1 MQVTVTKRDTA
12 QNPANLRKEG
22 VIPAVVYGRSQE
34 ATPISVNRKE
44 FEKVFR
50 DAGESTVITLVG
62 LDSDKEAL
70 IQDVSVHA
78 VSGAPLHV
86 DFYAI
91 QKGQTVTVSV
101 PLEFVGVS
109 PAVKDQGAML
119 VKVMHEIEME
129 VLPSELPQEVVVD
142 VSGLKAIDDKIL
154 VSDLKL
160 PLSAVITADPEEV
173 VAMAAAVEEEKEEA
187 SAPIDLSQI
196 GSSVERGKKEEEAA
210 PEE

>member
-1 MQVTVTKRDTA
+1 MQVTVTKRDLA

-22 VIPAVVYGRSQE
+22 IVPAVVYGRSQE

-62 LDSDKEAL
+62 LDADKEAL
-70 IQDVSVHA
+70 IQEVSVHP
-78 VSGAPLHV
+78 VSGLPLHV

-101 PLEFVGVS
+101 PLEFEGVS
-109 PAVKDQGAML
+109 PAVKELGAML

-129 VLPSELPQEVVVD
+129 VLPGELPQEIIVD
-142 VSGLKAIDDKIL
+142 VSSLKAIDDKIF

-160 PLSAVITADPEEV
+160 PPSAVITADPEEV
-173 VAMAAAVEEEKEEA
+173 VAMAAAVEEEKEEVA
-187 SAPIDLSQI
+187 APVDLSAI
-196 GSSVERGKKEEEAA
+196 GSSVERGKKEEEAT